1 MMFGPP
7 DKASQHSD
15 TSTKWKIKRFS
26 NDELRQKFV
35 DATVPQAQFLG
46 LTIPDPG
53 MKQNASGHWEYS
65 AIDWDEFK
73 QVLAGNGP
81 CNRDRLAAR
90 RKAHDEGAW
99 VREAALAYAEKRRQ
113 RAGRAS
119 RRIGRQP
126 MATPNTP
133 LWEVFIR
140 SRNGLAHKHVG
151 SLHASDATLALQA
164 ARDIYT
170 RRGEGLSIWVV
181 PSNAITASDPS
192 EKGMMFEPAESKI
205 YRHPTFYDVPDEVGH
220 M

>member
-1 MMFGPP
+1 M
-7 DKASQHSD
+7 
-15 TSTKWKIKRFS
+15 
-26 NDELRQKFV
+26 
-35 DATVPQAQFLG
+35 
-46 LTIPDPG
+46 
-53 MKQNASGHWEYS
+53 
-65 AIDWDEFK
+65 
-73 QVLAGNGP
+73 LAGNGP

-90 RKAHDEGAW
+90 RKAHDDGAW
-99 VREAALAYAEKRRQ
+99 VREAALAYAEKRQ
-113 RAGRAS
+113 QLAARAGRGIEETA
-119 RRIGRQP
+119 
-126 MATPNTP
+126 MATPNIP

-151 SLHASDATLALQA
+151 SLHATDATLALQA